1 MIVGLKQLRGFYLV
15 ILDKEVASAF
25 SAFILFES
33 SMIGVMVCKFISVV
47 LHRGF
52 FYFICTYNKLFSTA
66 FWLCVK

>member
-52 FYFICTYNKLFSTA
+52 FILFVPIINYLVLPFGCA
-66 FWLCVK
+66 